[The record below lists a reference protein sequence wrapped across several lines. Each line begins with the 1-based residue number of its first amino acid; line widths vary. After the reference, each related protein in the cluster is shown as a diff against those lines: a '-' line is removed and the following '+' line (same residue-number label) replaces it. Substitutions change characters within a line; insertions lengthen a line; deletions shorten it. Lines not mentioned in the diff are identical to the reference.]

1 MCPPRPPSASNHL
14 HPEVAQKRP
23 FDTRSAADTEQR
35 SEFSLLYP
43 RTVFRDIRGKRG
55 RLFSE
60 DGRRFST
67 PKSPHPTP
75 TLRTPP
81 HHPNP
86 TSNPK
91 YNSSSHTST
100 HYPPMPPPNPNPKP
114 NPTPEAPTR
123 SNTCTHQPTPHA
135 QLHTIVYGVGPSDA
149 FEAKGTRVFGDSR
162 GFRETKGRHDTRVL
176 LECLQA
182 ILRRILAFCPRV
194 RSFLKSRQDLQR
206 CEIVARHLEKELEKV
221 HSNLGFFQCLKT
233 LMTEKVGHICVFS
246 AVCLTLGAISLLM
259 RFVCSKK
266 QDIDLEDEQQEN
278 DDFELEWSSL
288 DSSLDETEEFE
299 ELQLMEEKA
308 LLERQKEEL
317 EAENGRL
324 CRRIDAI
331 QKEKEA
337 EIASLS
343 QKIRAAQEER
353 KAVVERSAKNIRNLQ
368 QSKTGLKQYD
378 LVFSGYEALQSQRA
392 EENENAK
399 KIIDDLQERNDQLLK
414 EIADK
419 EALAQQHLKKAEDLE
434 ESVRLLKEELE
445 RTKEGNRAH
454 IEIQSGLLKEKEEL
468 KKSTEETHKAG
479 KECLNTQKAEK
490 GQRKLITFDLPP
502 DQPQTKSSIFSG
514 LGSPK
519 ESPKSRQ
526 ATSGQKEKE
535 KIVITVKKRVK
546 DGKRDVSFEKK
557 EAHKP
562 EEGCQRPQQER
573 KVERKRIVFD
583 LEPDQPEVIRSI
595 SGLSRPLPRHQP
607 PRYDQ
612 EENWIVFRGEKL
624 QLKRLEEMEGEMTVE
639 LDVPRN
645 FHRAING
652 IQGRTLE
659 EITNKSGVALIQMPG
674 RFEESDLITIV
685 GTAEQVRLAAGHI
698 ERLISKLH

>member
-1 MCPPRPPSASNHL
+1 MKVFAIIAVLLGALFTGLNNFARRESGVL
-14 HPEVAQKRP
+14 HQLVECERYCLEL
-23 FDTRSAADTEQR
+23 T
-35 SEFSLLYP
+35 
-43 RTVFRDIRGKRG
+43 G
-55 RLFSE
+55 RLDTHMESPAFWKRIYSQ
-60 DGRRFST
+60 DT
-67 PKSPHPTP
+67 PIDSSPVP
-75 TLRTPP
+75 
-81 HHPNP
+81 
-86 TSNPK
+86 
-91 YNSSSHTST
+91 
-100 HYPPMPPPNPNPKP
+100 
-114 NPTPEAPTR
+114 
-123 SNTCTHQPTPHA
+123 
-135 QLHTIVYGVGPSDA
+135 V
-149 FEAKGTRVFGDSR
+149 
-162 GFRETKGRHDTRVL
+162 
-176 LECLQA
+176 
-182 ILRRILAFCPRV
+182 LRRILAFCPRV

-337 EIASLS
+337 ELENSNKTIHDLKLINDHNKAEIASLS

-368 QSKTGLKQYD
+368 QSNKELEAEYD

-419 EALAQQHLKKAEDLE
+419 EASAQQHLKKAEDLE

-445 RTKEGNRAH
+445 RAKEGNRAH

-490 GQRKLITFDLPP
+490 CQRKLITFDLPP

-526 ATSGQKEKE
+526 ATSGQKEEE
-535 KIVITVKKRVK
+535 KIVVTVKKRVK

-557 EAHKP
+557 EPHKP
-562 EEGCQRPQQER
+562 EEGCQQPQKER

-612 EENWIVFRGEKL
+612 EENWIIFRGEKL

-674 RFEESDLITIV
+674 RFEVSDLITIV